1 MTRMFS
7 VIMSVYSKDKPE
19 YFKAALLSI
28 IDQTLKPNE
37 IVVVKDGP
45 IEWDVNSIVKNI
57 CHKFNCKCIVLA
69 LEKNI
74 GPGAARQYA
83 AEHTTNELI
92 AIMDSDDISVPTRF
106 QDQMNGFDQH
116 PELDVIGGLIAEF
129 SNDNPL
135 LSNIKRVVPEKHK
148 EIFEMGK
155 YRNPMNNAT
164 VMFKKK
170 SLLLV
175 GGYKSIRGTEDHE
188 LFVRMMMA
196 GQKFNN
202 IQKILVK
209 VRVGTDMY
217 KRRGGVN
224 FIKSDLS
231 LLNTMYKTQYIK
243 LSQYI
248 INLVLRFVLRAMPN
262 TLRGI
267 IYRKIFRISIE
278 S

>member
-1 MTRMFS
+1 MNSVFS
-7 VIMSVYSKDKPE
+7 VIMSVYAKDKPE
-19 YFKAALLSI
+19 YFETAMLSV

-45 IEWDVNSIVKNI
+45 IDWDVNSIVNKL
-57 CHKFNCKCIVLA
+57 CQKYKSKCKILS
-69 LEKNI
+69 LEKNS

-83 AEHTTNELI
+83 AEHTANELI

-106 QDQMNGFDQH
+106 EDQVNEFNQH
-116 PELDVIGGLIAEF
+116 PELDAIGGLIAEF
-129 SNDNPL
+129 TGDNPV
-135 LSNIKRVVPEKHK
+135 LSEIKRVVPEMHK

-164 VMFKKK
+164 VMFKKN
-170 SLLLV
+170 SLLKV

-188 LFVRMMMA
+188 LFVRMMMG
-196 GQKFNN
+196 GQQFYN

-231 LLNTMYKTQYIK
+231 LLNTMYKTRYIK
-243 LSQYI
+243 ISQYI
-248 INLVLRFVLRAMPN
+248 VNLVLRFILRAMPN

-267 IYRKIFRISIE
+267 IYRKIFRVTGE
-278 S
+278 A